1 MNLLAFPNRSKQ
13 VLLIFLI
20 AIIYYVTAKLG
31 QYLAIPPGFIT
42 PVYPPSGIALAAI
55 LLMGYQVW
63 WGIWLGAFVAATW
76 AFLANTGILSMSLV
90 TGLGIATGSVLQ
102 AVVGAYLIKRFIGS
116 RYIFTTTP
124 NVTKFTAIELL
135 SCMVSPTFG
144 STTMYLCGF
153 IDGKNYLIS
162 WLTFWLG
169 DAIGVLVIAP
179 LLLFWIEHWFSKRSL
194 EVGKPTNIGTQ
205 HRARRGVQST
215 LEVSVWAFLLL
226 SVGIVAFGF
235 GYPVEYLLIPLLLW
249 SAFRSEQRFIS
260 IAIFLVSA
268 LAIAGA
274 IRGTSSF
281 NRSTLNESLLLLQ
294 AFIGTVC
301 VTTLILSAVV
311 MEREQ
316 AKARIERVNEELEF
330 KVEERTAALQ
340 QSKEIAVREAAR
352 SAAANQ
358 AKSEFLANMSHELR
372 TPLNGIMGYAQILQ
386 RSKTVGEEE
395 RGQVNVIYQCGSH
408 LLTMINDILDL
419 SKIEAGKMEL
429 NPSDF
434 HFPAFLQ
441 GVAEMCR
448 IRAELKGINFHYQ
461 STAELPTGV
470 RADEKRLRQVLLNLL
485 GNAIKFTDDGSVT
498 LSVSFAAADKIRF
511 EVRDTGIGM
520 PADQLQK
527 IFLPFEQAGDAK
539 RQVEGTGLGL
549 AISQKIVS
557 LMDST
562 IQVQSERGVGSI
574 FWFDVSLPQADE
586 WIKTAQVDRHGQ
598 IVGIKDWRPKILV
611 VDDKWENCSVI
622 CNLLQPIGFE
632 VIEAGNGEEGWQ
644 KVQEFQPN
652 LVITDLV
659 MPEVDGFELIKR
671 IRKSENLKH
680 ILIVVS
686 SASVFDT
693 DQHQSLE
700 AGGDAFLP
708 KPVQAA
714 ELLEKLRKLLKIEW
728 IYAETS
734 TNSVQQ
740 LTHETEII
748 APPLAELE
756 TLYQLAVRGSLKGII
771 KQAKL
776 LEQSDEK
783 LLPFTQTLQKLAKD
797 FQEQAILEFINL
809 YRS

>member
-1 MNLLAFPNRSKQ
+1 MNLLAIPNRSKK
-13 VLLIFLI
+13 VLLILSI
-20 AIIYYVTAKLG
+20 ALIYYVTAKLG

-63 WGIWLGAFVAATW
+63 WGIWLGALIAATW
-76 AFLANTGILSMSLV
+76 AFLANTGILSMSIIS
-90 TGLGIATGSVLQ
+90 GLGIATGSVLQ
-102 AVVGAYLIKRFIGS
+102 AIVGAYLIKHFIGS

-124 NVTKFTAIELL
+124 NVTKFTGIELL

-144 STTMYLCGF
+144 VTTMYLCGF

-194 EVGKPTNIGTQ
+194 KGGKPTNTLTHHSSRQ
-205 HRARRGVQST
+205 AVQST
-215 LEVSVWAFLLL
+215 LEIVIWTFLLL
-226 SVGIVAFGF
+226 TVGIVAFGV
-235 GYPVEYLLIPLLLW
+235 GYPVEYLLIPLLVW
-249 SAFRSEQRFIS
+249 SAFRSEQRFTA
-260 IAIFLVSA
+260 IAIFLVAA

-448 IRAELKGINFHYQ
+448 IRAQLKGINFNYE
-461 STAELPTGV
+461 SPADLPTGV

-498 LSVSFAAADKIRF
+498 LNVSFARADKIRF
-511 EVRDTGIGM
+511 EVRDTGVGM
-520 PADQLQK
+520 SPDQLQK
-527 IFLPFEQAGDAK
+527 IFLPFEQVGDAK
-539 RQVEGTGLGL
+539 RQAEGTGLGL

-557 LMDST
+557 LMEGT
-562 IQVQSERGVGSI
+562 IQVQSEKGVGSI

-586 WIKTAQVDRHGQ
+586 WMKTAQVDRHGQ
-598 IVGIKDWRPKILV
+598 IVGIKDWQPKILV
-611 VDDKWENCSVI
+611 VDDKWENCSVVLK
-622 CNLLQPIGFE
+622 LLQPIGFE
-632 VIEAGNGEEGWQ
+632 VMEAGNGEEGWQ
-644 KVQEFQPN
+644 KVQEFQPD
-652 LVITDLV
+652 LVITDLI
-659 MPEVDGFELIKR
+659 MPQLDGFELMKR
-671 IRKSENLKH
+671 IRESKTLKH
-680 ILIVVS
+680 ILIIVS

-708 KPVQAA
+708 KPVQAT
-714 ELLEKLRKLLKIEW
+714 ELLKTLRKHLKIEW
-728 IYAETS
+728 VYEERFPT
-734 TNSVQQ
+734 SVQE
-740 LTHETEII
+740 LTDKTEIV
-748 APPLAELE
+748 PPSVTEIE
-756 TLYQLAVRGSLKGII
+756 TLYQLAVRGSFKGII
-771 KQAKL
+771 KQVKI

-783 LLPFTQTLQKLAKD
+783 FIPFTQTLQKLAQN
-797 FQEQAILEFINL
+797 FQDKAIIEFLNL